1 MEQNDKGKVL
11 LIKINPFIEPIPL
24 QSNPFFKTSFRI
36 ASSPVCVDS
45 QNMTYISSCVA
56 ECQEKV
62 AKNITQTIDF
72 NWLFMFNCNDELINW
87 HLFKGRL
94 IKFVPE
100 NVNILNSDLST
111 YLSFFLQYFICI
123 YLGQSQLFEQCS
135 WQQ

>member
-1 MEQNDKGKVL
+1 MSQPKSSVYSCIFASLCKLTLMFKLTKWYRKNNLPQRNPNLNDTIFLK
-11 LIKINPFIEPIPL
+11 F
-24 QSNPFFKTSFRI
+24 SFRNVP
-36 ASSPVCVDS
+36 SPVCVNS
-45 QNMTYISSCVA
+45 QNMTYISSCAA

-62 AKNITQTIDF
+62 AKNITQKIDF

-111 YLSFFLQYFICI
+111 YLSFFL
-123 YLGQSQLFEQCS
+123 
-135 WQQ
+135 